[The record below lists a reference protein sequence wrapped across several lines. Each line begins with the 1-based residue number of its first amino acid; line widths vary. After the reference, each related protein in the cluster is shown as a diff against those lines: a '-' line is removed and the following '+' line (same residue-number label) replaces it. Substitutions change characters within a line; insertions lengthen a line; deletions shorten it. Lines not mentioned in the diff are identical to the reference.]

1 MSNLLLK
8 RSEPRAENR
17 IYLTKETL
25 TQECVDEFD
34 EIVDPDF
41 DRLFNL
47 DKPHLEEYDHV
58 DEVIS
63 DLQKTFVEMINVK
76 EEVDKFM
83 ELIEETEAKYLQLE
97 KEFNDAKEEA
107 NLKIEEWV
115 NSDIEEEVVFEND
128 WFEVEGEDIK
138 LTDAGFSLINN
149 LQYQLVYKADAF
161 GFGWGDPK
169 DLELEDELDAIGE
182 VKDYL
187 NGRTSQALDR
197 FESMNSQI
205 EKFSEFIGQ
214 LTS

>member
-1 MSNLLLK
+1 MTNLLSK
-8 RSEPRAENR
+8 RSEPRAENI
-17 IYLTKETL
+17 IYLTKEII
-25 TQECVDEFD
+25 TQECVDKLD
-34 EIVDPDF
+34 AIVDPDF

-63 DLQKTFVEMINVK
+63 DLQKTFVEMINEK
-76 EEVDKFM
+76 EEVDRFM

-97 KEFNDAKEEA
+97 KEFYDAKEEA
-107 NLKIEEWV
+107 NLKIDEWV
-115 NSDIEEEVVFEND
+115 NSDIEEEVVFENE

-149 LQYQLVYKADAF
+149 LQYQLDYKADAF

-182 VKDYL
+182 AKDYL

-197 FESMNSQI
+197 FQSMNSQI